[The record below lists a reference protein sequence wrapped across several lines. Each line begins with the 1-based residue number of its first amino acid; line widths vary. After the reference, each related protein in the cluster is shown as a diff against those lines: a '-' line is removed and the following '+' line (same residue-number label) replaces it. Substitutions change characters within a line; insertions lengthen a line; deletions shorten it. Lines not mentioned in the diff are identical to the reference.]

1 MAKIKLKRQDR
12 RSVDSTLKANRG
24 KDFVERMFEKNTK
37 SIPDPEEK
45 GYTMTHKME
54 VSDGKAYP
62 RVVNQGGKLT
72 YLDSDSAY
80 NYAMKNKE
88 YIQFKNDDEAVK
100 FTQNYKGGRKV
111 KIGK

>member
-1 MAKIKLKRQDR
+1 MAKVKLKRQER
-12 RSVDSTLKANRG
+12 KAIDSTLKANRG
-24 KDFVERMFEKNTK
+24 KDFVERMFEKRAK
-37 SIPDPEEK
+37 SIPDPENK

-88 YIQFKNDDEAVK
+88 YIQFKNDADAVK
-100 FTQNYKGGRKV
+100 FTENYKSGRRV

>member
-1 MAKIKLKRQDR
+1 MAKVKLKRKDR
-12 RSVDSTLKANRG
+12 KEVDSVLKANRG

-37 SIPDPEEK
+37 SIPDPDEK

-62 RVVNQGGKLT
+62 RVVNQGGKLS
-72 YLDSDSAY
+72 YLSRDSAY

-100 FTQNYKGGRKV
+100 FTQNYKGGKKV